1 MSFNAFG
8 FSMRYNSDCEIADTS
23 NDLDELNN
31 MYAFS
36 GIFRGFSVH
45 IRVHR
50 SSISNYSYILIYI
63 TS

>member
-1 MSFNAFG
+1 
-8 FSMRYNSDCEIADTS
+8 MRYNSDCEIADTS